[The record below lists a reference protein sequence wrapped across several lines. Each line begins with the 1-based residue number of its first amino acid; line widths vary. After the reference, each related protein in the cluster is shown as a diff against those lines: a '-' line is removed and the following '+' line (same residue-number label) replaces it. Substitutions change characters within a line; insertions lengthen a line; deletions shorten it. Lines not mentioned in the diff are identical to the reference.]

1 MTSCAGCGFGY
12 DALEVTAIPGT
23 LLSFGDRYRAEI
35 GAADEVALRRRQ
47 EPAVW
52 SALEYACHV
61 RDMFLVQRDRV
72 IRTLVE
78 ECPTFARMHRD
89 ERVAMAADLLAWLF
103 GGLTTEQLGRTCLYN
118 YPETTERDL
127 AWVGRH
133 TVHEG
138 NTTYSTSDPRSGDDQ
153 GRIKLPGRPGC
164 LLIGELPTV

>member
-1 MTSCAGCGFGY
+1 MTSCVECGFAY
-12 DALEVTAIPGT
+12 DALEVAAIPGA
-23 LLSFGDRYRAEI
+23 LHSFGDRYRAEI
-35 GAADEVALRRRQ
+35 AAADEVALRRRP

-61 RDMFLVQRDRV
+61 RDMFLVQRDRT

-78 ECPTFARMHRD
+78 ERPQFASMHRD
-89 ERVAMAADLLAWLF
+89 ERVALARYAEESPAAVADQLAMAADLLAWLF
-103 GGLTTEQLGRTCLYN
+103 GGLTAEQLRRTCLYN

-138 NTTYSTSDPRSGDDQ
+138 EHHLLDIRMAL
-153 GRIKLPGRPGC
+153 GR
-164 LLIGELPTV
+164 T